1 MNKMIRAV
9 FVVNMALVD
18 VEVFEGQSD
27 RTQETNWVSYTGWYI
42 MDDYGNA
49 VKLGMWAT
57 LLGEW

>member
-1 MNKMIRAV
+1 MIRAV

-27 RTQETNWVSYTGWYI
+27 RTQETNWVSHTGWYI

-49 VKLGMWAT
+49 VELDAWAVW
-57 LLGEW
+57 LGEW